1 MLDKIYSSLNGGDL
15 SSGSGSAVVIISVAA
30 MIFLAFAMTR
40 ITKKLKL
47 PNVTAYI
54 ITGVL
59 IGPFFLDLVPE
70 RVVVGM
76 DFLADIAL
84 AFIAFNV
91 GEFFIVSKLKESG
104 LKVVLITLAEAA
116 AASIL
121 VFVVTFFV
129 LKVDLPFSV
138 VLSALAAA
146 TAPASTMMT
155 IRQTGARGDFV
166 DTLLQVIA
174 LDNVV
179 SLTAYSVA
187 ISFASASISEITRG
201 FDITLVIYPV
211 IKNLIG
217 IAVGALL
224 GVLLKLLTTQK
235 RSNDN
240 RLIIAVGILFLF
252 CGICSI
258 LDVSPLLGCMMI
270 GAVYINLTDDH
281 RLFLQLNYFNPPI
294 LLLFFVRSG
303 LTFRLD
309 AFTGGS
315 ASVGSSPLWLICAVY
330 FVVRIIGKYGGAFV
344 GSWIAGKGLAV
355 RKYLG
360 LALIPQAGVAIG
372 LAAMGARTLGGEV
385 GEILNTIILAT
396 SILYEIIGPVCAK
409 LSLYLSGSYSDNLD
423 EIVPAE
429 KTDADGRERSG
440 AEILIE
446 QIRRIQEELPKRDE
460 ISPEEKAF
468 NEAAEEQLEV
478 WISPRNRFRRR

>member
-309 AFTGGS
+309 AFTGG
-315 ASVGSSPLWLICAVY
+315 AV
-330 FVVRIIGKYGGAFV
+330 
-344 GSWIAGKGLAV
+344 
-355 RKYLG
+355 
-360 LALIPQAGVAIG
+360 
-372 LAAMGARTLGGEV
+372 
-385 GEILNTIILAT
+385 
-396 SILYEIIGPVCAK
+396 
-409 LSLYLSGSYSDNLD
+409 
-423 EIVPAE
+423 
-429 KTDADGRERSG
+429 
-440 AEILIE
+440 
-446 QIRRIQEELPKRDE
+446 
-460 ISPEEKAF
+460 
-468 NEAAEEQLEV
+468 
-478 WISPRNRFRRR
+478 